1 MSFLKLN
8 SLDINN
14 IKITYRDEGVG
25 APLVFLHGLAGN
37 SKSWKHQLPEFSQTS
52 RAIAWDA
59 PGYGGSSIL
68 PPDLEIFGDT
78 LKTFI
83 VQLGLNKI
91 ILVGHSMG
99 GIIATHLAAKH
110 PALIKSLVLSCTHS
124 GHCSTKGLPLNR
136 QYVDRINSLI
146 EGPAERYGEECA
158 KRILTANA
166 SKSALKMVA
175 NIAAETRQEGLETA
189 SRIIQEANNIKKLQ
203 SLHMPITVISGELDT
218 VVSEK
223 RTNDL
228 LQLVPHAKH
237 LRLSNV
243 GHAPYA
249 EDPVQFNQAL
259 KSSFK

>member
-1 MSFLKLN
+1 M
-8 SLDINN
+8 DINN

-25 APLVFLHGLAGN
+25 APLILLHGLAGN
-37 SKSWKHQLPEFSQTS
+37 SKSWRHQFLEFSQTN
-52 RAIAWDA
+52 RIIAWDA

-78 LKTFI
+78 LKTFL

-110 PALIKSLVLSCTHS
+110 PDLIKSLVLSCTHS
-124 GHCSTKGLPLNR
+124 GHYVTKGMPLKS

-146 EGPAERYGEECA
+146 AGPAEKYGEECA
-158 KRILTANA
+158 KRILTSNV
-166 SKSALKMVA
+166 SKSAFKMVA
-175 NIAAETRQEGLETA
+175 HIAAETRREGLETA
-189 SRIIQEANNIKKLQ
+189 SRIIQEANNSKKLQ
-203 SLHMPITVISGELDT
+203 SLQMPITVISGELDT

-228 LQLVPHAKH
+228 LKLVPHAKY
-237 LRLSNV
+237 LKLANV

-259 KSSFK
+259 KSIFK